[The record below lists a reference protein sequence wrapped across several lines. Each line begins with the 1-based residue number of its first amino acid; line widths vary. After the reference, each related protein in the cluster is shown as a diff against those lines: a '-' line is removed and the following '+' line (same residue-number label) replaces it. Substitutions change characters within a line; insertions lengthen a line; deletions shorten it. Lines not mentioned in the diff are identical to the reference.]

1 MSIHYTT
8 KNNFHQTKGRKRPI
22 DSEESSDED
31 EVAFKQMQLEVV
43 KVDDFDLSFNNS
55 YIQE

>member
-31 EVAFKQMQLEVV
+31 VVASKQMQLEVV
-43 KVDDFDLSFNNS
+43 KVDDFD
-55 YIQE
+55 